1 MDEHFNNLRSQY
13 TDLLH
18 RERGLVD
25 QVTDPKAF
33 ILRSLK
39 AMQDH
44 TDLCNDS
51 IQAGNAIGLVGNTS
65 GTNWLYSKDKK
76 CHFVILK
83 KILFTYNIIQIFRL
97 YWSYMHI
104 TLLQF
109 WNSSVKPIKNRWFWF
124 YLLPKIIIFTG
135 VVKWKY
141 NFGP

>member
-1 MDEHFNNLRSQY
+1 MCFNFFQILFFQVYPENKAADEHFNNLRSQY

-65 GTNWLYSKDKK
+65 GTN
-76 CHFVILK
+76 
-83 KILFTYNIIQIFRL
+83 
-97 YWSYMHI
+97 
-104 TLLQF
+104 
-109 WNSSVKPIKNRWFWF
+109 
-124 YLLPKIIIFTG
+124 
-135 VVKWKY
+135 
-141 NFGP
+141 